1 MENMKRIQ
9 DERYVAVQP
18 LATGGAASVW
28 SAVDRQ
34 IGRRVVLKVAH
45 EAEPRGWGHSL
56 WREYEALVRL
66 RSPQLSI
73 VRDRGRSRNGPL
85 PANRPYLVL
94 DRIRAHPLGTRR
106 RSIGSLTR
114 LAEGLG
120 RALADIHDRGWL
132 HRDIKPSNVLWDS
145 KRRQPPVLI
154 DLGLAVPIGH
164 RPTAGKICGSL
175 PYVAPEAI
183 FGERLD
189 ERTDLYAFGQLL
201 WRAWT
206 GRPPRRETTADGW
219 LRWHVVGNNPDAGR
233 ARSGLPAVWQWTI
246 RRLVE
251 RDPLKRPANIR
262 EALRPL
268 GLAPPPP
275 RALPPSDWRKLRLRL
290 DRAAAGFPSVLWTP
304 DCEWPDGLDARE
316 WLLWAAGREM
326 PTLTLSANCVLPDER
341 LRQALAQL
349 DTGGLMIHAHTDS
362 LACSASRRRM
372 MPLVRRLV
380 RAKTCGLMLLYGPR
394 PERLPEL
401 LESVL
406 QNLRETEPGPGN
418 AAEAR

>member
-1 MENMKRIQ
+1 MENSNLIQ
-9 DERYVAVQP
+9 DDRYVAVRP

-34 IGRRVVLKVAH
+34 IGRPVVLKVAH

-73 VRDRGRSRNGPL
+73 VRDRGRSRKGPL
-85 PANRPYLVL
+85 PNGRPYLVL
-94 DRIRAHPLGTRR
+94 DRIRARPLGTRR

-120 RALADIHDRGWL
+120 CALADIHDRGWL
-132 HRDIKPSNVLWDS
+132 HRDIKPSNVLWDA
-145 KRRQPPVLI
+145 KRRQAPVLI

-164 RPTAGKICGSL
+164 RPTAGRICGSL

-219 LRWHVVGNNPDAGR
+219 LRWHVAGRNQDAGR
-233 ARSGLPAVWQWTI
+233 VRSGLPAVWQWTI

-251 RDPLKRPANIR
+251 RDRLNRPANIR

-268 GLAPPPP
+268 GLAPPAP
-275 RALPPSDWRKLRLRL
+275 RATPPSDWRKLRHGL

-304 DCEWPDGLDARE
+304 DSDWSDGLDARE
-316 WLLWAAGREM
+316 WQLWAAGREI
-326 PTLTLSANCVLPDER
+326 PRQDLPARVRLSDER
-341 LRQALAQL
+341 LQKSLAQL
-349 DTGGLMIHAHTDS
+349 DTNGLMVSAHTDNLGTS
-362 LACSASRRRM
+362 DGRDRM
-372 MPLVRRLV
+372 IQLTGRLM
-380 RAKTCGLMLLYGPR
+380 RPNTCGLMLLHGPR
-394 PERLPEL
+394 PEYWPAEL
-401 LESVL
+401 EDVL
-406 QNLRETEPGPGN
+406 QNLRAANQCTGETSQTG
-418 AAEAR
+418 